1 MPPKKKTQ
9 KPSQEADKQ
18 QNDPSRASEVEVEN
32 SQNGNDLEFF
42 SNDQVLWFRNIIR
55 AQGKD
60 VLKELLDE
68 KWRKLHEENEALKK
82 QLTEQQDYK
91 LEQFKRDELVSFKT
105 ENQRLWRRIERLE
118 MEGHKKSKKIL
129 ELQVE
134 LDKMEQKQYENDVQI
149 VGLKETENEEEDLKK
164 ILKIS
169 RETMGCKIKKADVK
183 NIHRLGKKS
192 NDKPRDVIIKF
203 ADHSTR
209 KKFYENR
216 KKISPHKDTTRN
228 IYINDHLT
236 NYRKGLFFSTR
247 KLLKSK
253 KLYAAWT
260 QNGNVLIRKTE
271 NGAIKE
277 IQSHE
282 ALAEYMDKFG
292 LPRISSDDCTSG
304 TGITDE
310 DFISHLSDY
319 SYWAIDRLGIIWE
332 KCVKII
338 LDFHEALC
346 L

>member
-1 MPPKKKTQ
+1 MPPKKRNQ
-9 KPSQEADKQ
+9 KPSKDEQRADEQ
-18 QNDPSRASEVEVEN
+18 QMDPTSAPEVEN

-60 VLKELLDE
+60 VLKELFDE

-82 QLTEQQDYK
+82 QLTEQQASK
-91 LEQFKRDELVSFKT
+91 LEQFKKDELVNFKT

-118 MEGHKKSKKIL
+118 MEGHKKSQKIL
-129 ELQVE
+129 ELQVQ

-149 VGLKETENEEEDLKK
+149 VGLKETENEQEDLKK

-169 RETMGCKIKKADVK
+169 RETMGCKIKKADIE
-183 NIHRLGKKS
+183 NIQRLGKKS
-192 NDKPRDVIIKF
+192 HDKTRDVIIKF
-203 ADHSTR
+203 ADHSVR

-216 KKISPHKDTTRN
+216 KKTSPHKDTTRN

-271 NGAIKE
+271 KGAIKE

-292 LPRISSDDCTSG
+292 LSRTSSDDCTSQCFPKVAWVADHFNRVADQLPHFARPNDPPNLNWG
-304 TGITDE
+304 GGHAE
-310 DFISHLSDY
+310 
-319 SYWAIDRLGIIWE
+319 
-332 KCVKII
+332 
-338 LDFHEALC
+338 
-346 L
+346 

>member
-1 MPPKKKTQ
+1 MPFYEESKKSKKKEGKGSKSCKEDQT
-9 KPSQEADKQ
+9 PHEE
-18 QNDPSRASEVEVEN
+18 DPRSALAVEVEN

-68 KWRKLHEENEALKK
+68 KWKKLHEENEALKK
-82 QLTEQQDYK
+82 QLREQQASK
-91 LEQFKRDELVSFKT
+91 LEQFKRDELVNFKT

-118 MEGHKKSKKIL
+118 LEGHKKSQKIL
-129 ELQVE
+129 ELRVE
-134 LDKMEQKQYENDVQI
+134 LDKMEQRQYENDVQI
-149 VGLKETENEEEDLKK
+149 VGLKETENEQEDLKK

-169 RETMGCKIKKADVK
+169 RETMGCKIKKADIK
-183 NIHRLGKKS
+183 DIHRLGKKS
-192 NDKPRDVIIKF
+192 SDKPRDAIIKF
-203 ADHSTR
+203 DSHSVR

-216 KKISPHKDTTRN
+216 KKTSPHKDTARN

-292 LPRISSDDCTSG
+292 LSRTSSDDCTTG

-310 DFISHLSDY
+310 DLMSHLSDY
-319 SYWAIDRLGIIWE
+319 SY
-332 KCVKII
+332 
-338 LDFHEALC
+338 
-346 L
+346 